1 MADPAIRSGV
11 TARKGRSLDV
21 LSQMQVAGAHI
32 FVADLFHEK
41 REINSFR
48 RDKVYWIDL
57 CLTPRRPNA
66 TGSFVSEWGRNR
78 TVELGSLLAFPPRK
92 NLELVSEGGGR
103 HVSIICQMQADMVDR
118 WLPEP
123 FEWTD
128 RRLEATLD
136 IAGDTIRPLM
146 LRLNHELRAP
156 GAGSELLC
164 SAIVQ
169 QIAIELA
176 RYLASANAPDE
187 RGGLASWRLRR
198 IDERIADPVMC
209 FPTVTELAAL
219 CRLSP
224 RQFSRAFKVSKGA
237 SVSDHL
243 AQRRIEKAKR
253 RLYTEESLDAIAAAL
268 GFASQSSFTTAF
280 RKATGT
286 TPDQFRRQSAANS
299 GQKAVGGLAVR
310 S

>member
-1 MADPAIRSGV
+1 MMADPPILARQAS
-11 TARKGRSLDV
+11 RKGRSLDV
-21 LSQMQVAGAHI
+21 LAQLDVPGAYI
-32 FVADLFHEK
+32 FVADLFHDK
-41 REINSFR
+41 REMNSFR

-66 TGSFVSEWGRNR
+66 TARFIADWVPNR
-78 TVELGSLLAFPPRK
+78 RVELGSLLAFPPRK
-92 NLELVSEGGGR
+92 SIELISAGGGR
-103 HVSIICQMQADMVDR
+103 HVSIICQMQAGMVDR
-118 WLPEP
+118 WLPDP

-146 LRLNHELRAP
+146 LRLNHELRRR
-156 GAGSELLC
+156 GAGSEALC
-164 SAIVQ
+164 EAIVQ
-169 QIAIELA
+169 QVAIELA

-198 IDERIADPVMC
+198 IDERIADPALP
-209 FPTVTELAAL
+209 FPTVAELAEV

-224 RQFSRAFKVSKGA
+224 RQFSRAFKVSKGS

-243 AQRRIEKAKR
+243 AERRIEKAKR
-253 RLYTEESLDAIAAAL
+253 RLYSNQSLNEISISL
-268 GFASQSSFTTAF
+268 GFASQSTFTTAF

-286 TPDQFRRQSAANS
+286 TPDQFRKQALAGANA
-299 GQKAVGGLAVR
+299 QAK
-310 S
+310 

>member
-1 MADPAIRSGV
+1 MPDPVVSNAGMHR
-11 TARKGRSLDV
+11 RGRSLDV
-21 LSQMQVAGAHI
+21 LAQMDVAGAHI

-41 REINSFR
+41 REVNSFR
-48 RDKVYWIDL
+48 RDRVYWIDL

-66 TGSFVSEWGRNR
+66 TASFVAEWGRNR
-78 TVELGSLLAFPPRK
+78 SAELGSLIAFPPRK
-92 NLELVSEGGGR
+92 SLELISAGGGR
-103 HVSIICQMQADMVDR
+103 HVSIICQMQADLVDR

-136 IAGDTIRPLM
+136 IASDTIRPLM
-146 LRLNHELRAP
+146 LRLNHELRDP
-156 GAGSELLC
+156 GAGSEELC
-164 SAIVQ
+164 RAIVQ

-176 RYLASANAPDE
+176 RYLANANAPDE

-198 IDERIADPVMC
+198 IDERIADPHQP
-209 FPTVTELAAL
+209 FPTVTELAGI

-224 RQFSRAFKVSKGA
+224 RQLSRAFRISKGS

-253 RLYTEESLDAIAAAL
+253 RLYSDESLDAIAAEL
-268 GFASQSSFTTAF
+268 GFASQSTFTTAF
-280 RKATGT
+280 RRATGT
-286 TPDQFRRQSAANS
+286 TPDQFRRQTSAGSGAKTKPNS
-299 GQKAVGGLAVR
+299 AKA